1 VHQAFARGIGHLG
14 LKFLVP
20 EPERLMTL
28 NTVRVPEGVNEAEVR
43 TALRER
49 FSIEIGAGM
58 GPLAGKIWRIGLM
71 GASASEAHVH
81 TLVGA
86 LRAALPHP

>member
-1 VHQAFARGIGHLG
+1 VHEAFARGVEHLG
-14 LKFLVP
+14 LSFLVP
-20 EPERLMTL
+20 ADERLMTL
-28 NTVRVPEGVNEAEVR
+28 NTVRVPEGVNEAAVR
-43 TALRER
+43 TTLRER

-71 GASASEAHVH
+71 GASATEAHVV

-86 LRAALPHP
+86 LRAALHA

>member
-1 VHQAFARGIGHLG
+1 
-14 LKFLVP
+14 
-20 EPERLMTL
+20 MTL
-28 NTVRVPEGVNEAEVR
+28 NTVRVPDGVDEATVR

-71 GASASEAHVH
+71 GASATEAHVL
-81 TLVGA
+81 TLVGCVA
-86 LRAALPHP
+86 ICRTGAR